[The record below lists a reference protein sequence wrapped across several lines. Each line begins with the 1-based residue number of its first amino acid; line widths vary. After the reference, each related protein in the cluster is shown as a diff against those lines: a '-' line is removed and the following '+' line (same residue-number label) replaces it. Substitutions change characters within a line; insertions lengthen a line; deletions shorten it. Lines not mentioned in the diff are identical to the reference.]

1 MMQQKRGLSL
11 NQGLLFLA
19 WLAVL
24 ALLISLATWQV
35 HRGQEK
41 ARILAAFSTS
51 QQDPVLHDPSIEQA
65 AALLEKETVFVRACI
80 DGHYDAAHQFLLDGQ
95 TQDGGV
101 GFHVWTPLATH
112 AGGQIL
118 VNRGWVAQTPDRRPV
133 EDLAV
138 GDASH
143 EVCGTLVRFPRSG
156 WALKAASE
164 LKAWPRVVVYP
175 SVKEIEITLEHS
187 IYPLLLLLDADAQ
200 DGFGR
205 HWKPVTMLPEQHYG
219 YAFQWAA
226 LAMTWVVVTAIYW
239 RRRAGE
245 FRSS

>member
-41 ARILAAFSTS
+41 TRLLAAFSAS
-51 QQDPVLHDPSIEQA
+51 QQGPVLHDLSVEQA
-65 AALLEKETVFVRACI
+65 QALLEKETVFLRTCI
-80 DGHYDAAHQFLLDGQ
+80 EGRYDAAHQFLLDGQ
-95 TQDGGV
+95 TQDGNI
-101 GFHVWTPLATH
+101 GFHVWTPLVTH
-112 AGGQIL
+112 SGGQIL

-133 EDLAV
+133 ADLAV
-138 GDASH
+138 EDASH

-156 WALKAASE
+156 WALKAAPESQT
-164 LKAWPRVVVYP
+164 WPRVMVYP
-175 SVKEIEITLEHS
+175 PAKEIEITLGHS
-187 IYPLLLLLDADAQ
+187 IYPLLLLLDADARE
-200 DGFGR
+200 GFGR

-226 LAMTWVVVTAIYW
+226 LAITWVVVTTVYW
-239 RRRAGE
+239 RRRARE
-245 FRSS
+245 SRQL